1 MDKTLFY
8 GIIII
13 VLLIL
18 SAFFSS
24 SETALTSM
32 SKVRLKR
39 LRKHHPKRAAS
50 IEKTIGG
57 NGKFL
62 TTILIGNNLVNIGS
76 SSLVSAFAIQTFGDA
91 SLGISTLI
99 ITTITIIFGEMTP
112 KTIAS
117 KKPDGI
123 SVFSAAPIRYLGVL
137 MTPVIFIISKITDF
151 ISSMIIKRFSPKRP
165 SITQEELEDVISLSK
180 ETGVLEEEET
190 SMMGR
195 VFKFTDQLVQNVMT
209 PKNKIK
215 AIKEN
220 ATFQEIQ
227 KVFKESLF
235 SRIPV
240 YETSIDRITGF
251 IHYKDVLYVTEK
263 DAFSIKDIQ
272 RPVIKIPAAT
282 RITEAKDVLRKHKQ
296 NIAIVIDK
304 KGRTVGLLSMED
316 ILEEIF
322 GGIQDEFDTN
332 DTE

>member
-1 MDKTLFY
+1 MHKTLFY
-8 GIIII
+8 GIIIVI
-13 VLLIL
+13 LIIL

-39 LRKHHPKRAAS
+39 LRKQNPKKVVS
-50 IEKTIGG
+50 IEKTISG

-99 ITTITIIFGEMTP
+99 ITIITIIFGEMMP
-112 KTIAS
+112 KTLAS
-117 KKPDGI
+117 KNPDGI
-123 SVFSAAPIRYLGVL
+123 SIFSATPIRYLGVIL
-137 MTPVIFIISKITDF
+137 TPVIFIMSKITDC
-151 ISSMIIKRFSPKRP
+151 ISNAILKRFSAKRP
-165 SITQEELEDVISLSK
+165 SITQEELEDVISISK

-190 SMMGR
+190 YMMGR

-215 AIKEN
+215 AIRDD
-220 ATFQEIQ
+220 ASLSQIQ
-227 KVFKESLF
+227 QIFKETLF

-240 YETSIDRITGF
+240 YETSIDRISGF
-251 IHYKDVLYVTEK
+251 IHYKDVLYITEK
-263 DAFSIKDIQ
+263 DDFSINDIQ
-272 RPVIKIPAAT
+272 RPIIKIPATT
-282 RITEAKDVLRKHKQ
+282 RITEAKDILRKHKQ
-296 NIAIVIDK
+296 NIAMVINK
-304 KGRTVGLLSMED
+304 SGRTVGLLSMED

-332 DTE
+332 EGE